1 MTQHES
7 SEDSAWGRIVRTM
20 LESDKSISQIAAEY
34 REKQPEMT
42 EKFRDKTLEEP
53 MITDVLT
60 IFGQRIP
67 PETKLDVDTSYET
80 GEEKYVVY
88 IYLPE
93 EEFDK
98 YYSEDEGRMSKWDD
112 LSERLTQKF
121 KDYGLEEERNK
132 AYVNVKKQSKE

>member
-98 YYSEDEGRMSKWDD
+98 YYSEDEDRMSKWDD